1 MSGLKAV
8 DTPVVW
14 SVTRIDEGVEMS
26 IVRTITQKSSTRARR
41 GGRDLARALA
51 KAPTRSS
58 REELLLLQN
67 MGR

>member
-1 MSGLKAV
+1 
-8 DTPVVW
+8 
-14 SVTRIDEGVEMS
+14 MS
-26 IVRTITQKSSTRARR
+26 IVRKIRSTRTTTTTRSS
-41 GGRDLARALA
+41 GRALARAVS

>member
-1 MSGLKAV
+1 MERQQHAF
-8 DTPVVW
+8 
-14 SVTRIDEGVEMS
+14 DEGVDMS
-26 IVRTITQKSSTRARR
+26 IVRKIKNRSTDGTRA
-41 GGRDLARALA
+41 LARAVA